1 MCKKDQD
8 WRSTLEQ
15 SLASL
20 DGVLEKLDT
29 KIKETNREAERIT
42 DIQTIK
48 ENQHVEGDLNKAKD
62 AIKVTRIK
70 KKKKVG
76 QSIIWHKGTL

>member
-1 MCKKDQD
+1 
-8 WRSTLEQ
+8 
-15 SLASL
+15 
-20 DGVLEKLDT
+20 LDT

-70 KKKKVG
+70 KRKVYSVH
-76 QSIIWHKGTL
+76 SIIWNKGTI